1 VEKIESPCHACKHQ
15 DGCHRT
21 DRFSDC
27 PERLDY
33 LLKSSGHEPH
43 HRGFK
48 PDVPG
53 FEPADPDYIAT
64 GPKIIR
70 PYRKAKMETDRKSV
84 LDELKEVEE
93 LAKKNKP
100 ENKKSSKS
108 IYRECKTCFRFAT
121 SEAEIDEIFS
131 KNPLSKDGYHKICKV
146 CHGKNVKK
154 GMKSKKK
161 TKETTVDKEK
171 TDIVGILTKTC
182 SDCGKVYKGTEVIL
196 KNFSPHNLTEDG
208 LFKYCKA
215 CNKIRLKKSLNKTKN
230 ENCITVDFTENMDLL
245 DNLREM
251 AAAAFRSPEQQVLYL
266 ISKA

>member
-1 VEKIESPCHACKHQ
+1 VEKIESPCPACKHQ
-15 DGCHRT
+15 DGCHNT
-21 DRFSDC
+21 DRFADC

-33 LLKSSGHEPH
+33 LIKTEGGEPH

-70 PYRKAKMETDRKSV
+70 PYNGKKAKRENDKKST

-93 LAKKNKP
+93 LAKNKQSV
-100 ENKKSSKS
+100 NKKPPKSSKKS
-108 IYRECKTCFRFAT
+108 LNKA
-121 SEAEIDEIFS
+121 
-131 KNPLSKDGYHKICKV
+131 P
-146 CHGKNVKK
+146 VKK
-154 GMKSKKK
+154 ASMKPP
-161 TKETTVDKEK
+161 ETDYE
-171 TDIVGILTKTC
+171 DIVDIQTKTC
-182 SDCGKVYKGTEVIL
+182 SDCGKTYKGAEIII

-215 CNKIRLKKSLNKTKN
+215 CNKIRLKKSIHKASND
-230 ENCITVDFTENMDLL
+230 NCILVDFTENMDLL

-251 AAAAFRSPEQQVLYL
+251 AAAAFRSPAQQVLYL
-266 ISKA
+266 VSKA

>member
-1 VEKIESPCHACKHQ
+1 VEKIESPCPACKHQ

-70 PYRKAKMETDRKSV
+70 PYHDRLAKQHAVDMERAFLLSDPLRPRSDHSDSTDII
-84 LDELKEVEE
+84 DDLKEVEE
-93 LAKKNKP
+93 LAKNKQSV
-100 ENKKSSKS
+100 NKKPPKSSK
-108 IYRECKTCFRFAT
+108 
-121 SEAEIDEIFS
+121 
-131 KNPLSKDGYHKICKV
+131 
-146 CHGKNVKK
+146 
-154 GMKSKKK
+154 KSLNKAPAKKK
-161 TKETTVDKEK
+161 ASMKTPETDYE
-171 TDIVGILTKTC
+171 DIVDIQTKTC
-182 SDCGKVYKGTEVIL
+182 SDCGKIFKGAEVIL

-215 CNKIRLKKSLNKTKN
+215 CNKIRLKKSIHKASN
-230 ENCITVDFTENMDLL
+230 ENCVMVDFSENMDLL

-251 AAAAFRSPEQQVLYL
+251 AAAAFRSPAQQLLYL